1 MSLNATP
8 APDGPYGLRMIRLRD
23 CDSPQPAL
31 VVPRVA
37 FTLFVTDTRAGRLD
51 HLLATEAEMA
61 DARTVARWSHT
72 TSEPVDDPR

>member
-31 VVPRVA
+31 IVSRVA
-37 FTLFVTDTRAGRLD
+37 LTVFVAEARAGRLD

-61 DARTVARWSHT
+61 EARKVARWSHEHET
-72 TSEPVDDPR
+72 PEPDLL